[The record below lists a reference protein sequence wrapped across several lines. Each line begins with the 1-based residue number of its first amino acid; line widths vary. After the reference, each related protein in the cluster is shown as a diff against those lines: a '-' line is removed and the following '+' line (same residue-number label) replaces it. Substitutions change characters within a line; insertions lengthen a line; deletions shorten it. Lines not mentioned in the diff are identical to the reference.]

1 MSEGRR
7 CGRGVSNSS
16 SLVRL
21 YLNLLHLFMN
31 NLRLQ
36 QQMQFL
42 TEADKIK
49 SIFRRNR
56 ILHGTRHENDAEH
69 SWQLALMAIV
79 LSEHADPAVDLLHVV
94 KMLLVHDL
102 VEIDAGDTFAFDPDA
117 LKTQREREEHA
128 ASRVFGLLP
137 ADMAAEMLALWEEFE
152 AQATPESRFAGAMD
166 HLGGGVVPNC
176 RHDGGCWRESRVSTE
191 RVKARNRAIAV
202 GSPVLWN
209 YAEGLIDDAEAKGF
223 I

>member
-1 MSEGRR
+1 MPDA
-7 CGRGVSNSS
+7 
-16 SLVRL
+16 RL
-21 YLNLLHLFMN
+21 I
-31 NLRLQ
+31 

-56 ILHGTRHENDAEH
+56 ILHGERLENDAEH

-79 LSEHADPAVDLLHVV
+79 LSEYADPQVDVLHVV

-117 LKTQREREEHA
+117 VKTQREREVKA
-128 ASRVFGLLP
+128 AERVFGLLP
-137 ADMAAEMLALWEEFE
+137 GDMAGEMRALWEEFDALE
-152 AQATPESRFAGAMD
+152 TPEAKFAASLD

-176 RHDGGCWRESRVSTE
+176 HNEGGCWREAGVSAE
-191 RVKARNRAIAV
+191 RVKARNRAIEA
-202 GSPVLWN
+202 GSPVLWD
-209 YAEGLIDDAEAKGF
+209 YAEGLIDEAKSAGF
-223 I
+223 IS

>member
-1 MSEGRR
+1 
-7 CGRGVSNSS
+7 
-16 SLVRL
+16 
-21 YLNLLHLFMN
+21 MN
-31 NLRLQ
+31 NSRLL

-56 ILHGTRHENDAEH
+56 ILNGDRHENDAEH
-69 SWQLALMAIV
+69 SWQLALMAMV
-79 LSEHADPAVDLLHVV
+79 LSEHADPEVDLLHVV

-117 LKTQREREEHA
+117 LKTQREREELA
-128 ASRVFGLLP
+128 AARVFGLLP
-137 ADMAAEMLALWEEFE
+137 ADMAAEMRALWEEFE
-152 AQATPESRFAGAMD
+152 TQTTPEANFAGAMD

-176 RHDGGCWRESRVSTE
+176 RHDGGCWREAGVSAE
-191 RVKARNRAIAV
+191 RVKARNRAIAG
-202 GSPVLWN
+202 GSPVLWH
-209 YAEGLIDDAEAKGF
+209 YAEELIDDAEANGF

>member
-1 MSEGRR
+1 
-7 CGRGVSNSS
+7 
-16 SLVRL
+16 
-21 YLNLLHLFMN
+21 MN
-31 NLRLQ
+31 NPRLQ

-56 ILHGTRHENDAEH
+56 ILNGDRHENDAEH

-79 LSEHADPAVDLLHVV
+79 LSEHADPEVDLLHVV

-102 VEIDAGDTFAFDPDA
+102 VEIDAGDTFAYDTDA

-128 ASRVFGLLP
+128 AARVFGLLP
-137 ADMAAEMLALWEEFE
+137 ADMGAEMRALWEEFE
-152 AQATPESRFAGAMD
+152 AQATPEAKFAGAMD

-176 RHDGGCWRESRVSTE
+176 RHDGGCWREGGVSAE
-191 RVKARNRAIAV
+191 RVKARNQAIAA
-202 GSPVLWN
+202 GSPVLWD
-209 YAEGLIDDAEAKGF
+209 YAEELIDNAEAKGF

>member
-1 MSEGRR
+1 MS
-7 CGRGVSNSS
+7 NA
-16 SLVRL
+16 RL
-21 YLNLLHLFMN
+21 L
-31 NLRLQ
+31 

-56 ILHGTRHENDAEH
+56 ILHGERLENDAEH

-79 LSEHADPAVDLLHVV
+79 LSEYADPQVDVLHVV

-117 LKTQREREEHA
+117 VKTQREREVKA
-128 ASRVFGLLP
+128 AERVFGLLP
-137 ADMAAEMLALWEEFE
+137 GDMAGEMRALWEEFDALE
-152 AQATPESRFAGAMD
+152 TPEAKFAASLD

-176 RHDGGCWRESRVSTE
+176 HNEGGCWREAGVSAE
-191 RVKARNRAIAV
+191 RVKARNRAIEA
-202 GSPVLWN
+202 GSPVLWD
-209 YAEGLIDDAEAKGF
+209 YAEGLIDEAKSAGF
-223 I
+223 IS

>member
-1 MSEGRR
+1 
-7 CGRGVSNSS
+7 
-16 SLVRL
+16 
-21 YLNLLHLFMN
+21 MN
-31 NLRLQ
+31 NSRLQ

-56 ILHGTRHENDAEH
+56 ILNGARLENDAEH

-79 LSEHADPAVDLLHVV
+79 LSEHADPQVNLLHVV
-94 KMLLVHDL
+94 KMLLIHDL

-117 LKTQREREEHA
+117 LKTQRQREELA
-128 ASRVFGLLP
+128 AAQVFSLLP
-137 ADMAAEMLALWEEFE
+137 ADMATEMLALWEEFE
-152 AQATPESRFAGAMD
+152 AQETPEAKFAGAMD

-176 RHDGGCWRESRVSTE
+176 RHDGGCWREAGVSAE
-191 RVKARNRAIAV
+191 RVKARNRAIANS
-202 GSPVLWN
+202 SPVLWD
-209 YAEGLIDDAEAKGF
+209 YAEGLIDDAEAGGF